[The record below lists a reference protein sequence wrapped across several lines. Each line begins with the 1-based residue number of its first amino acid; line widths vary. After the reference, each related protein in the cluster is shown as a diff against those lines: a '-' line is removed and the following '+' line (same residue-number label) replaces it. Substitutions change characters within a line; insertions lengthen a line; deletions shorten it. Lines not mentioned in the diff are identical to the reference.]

1 MAWNHN
7 ARNKSAES
15 RKVNYHEDGTDNKM
29 HGDLNPL
36 GKAVVG
42 GLLLFCLAQA
52 GLGWVGELID
62 TVNGTAENI
71 ENAGEIIDSIGKNN
85 STNSQFN
92 GKLNAQGF
100 TVDFDINN
108 IGATDVQEMLQYLHD
123 NLFTDPAAKTDNSN
137 LIYLSTEVFESN
149 ANYEAAVINRLSS
162 LTEPVIF
169 IITYSNISESDKNTI
184 YENAKNI
191 VQANNSLNNSIFTNV
206 KLDALYG
213 APSDKDLTIILQFST
228 N

>member
-42 GLLLFCLAQA
+42 GLLLFCLARA
-52 GLGWVGELID
+52 GFDWVGELID

-71 ENAGEIIDSIGKNN
+71 QNAGEIIDSIGKNN

-123 NLFTDPAAKTDNSN
+123 NLFTDPAAKTDDSN

-184 YENAKNI
+184 YENAKTI